1 MREYY
6 DLEHE
11 LSTQVLEYYAEL
23 EVFYEYSGK
32 ISHYPWVL
40 VEKWVPVLSGLVWQN
55 HWLPTMKLSKR
66 LVN

>member
-32 ISHYPWVL
+32 ISLPVGARWKMGPSFIRLGLAEPLASHY
-40 VEKWVPVLSGLVWQN
+40 ETIKEIG
-55 HWLPTMKLSKR
+55 
-66 LVN
+66 